1 MGKSTFRYV
10 HQEII
15 SEVKK
20 FSNGGAYANVPNNWK
35 GQEVIIKINNKW
47 DKTNRLKV
55 KSWTNGGAYINIPS
69 SLSGQEINI
78 ILVDD
83 NKQLHLGKQ

>member
-10 HQEII
+10 HQEVI

-35 GQEVIIKINNKW
+35 GQAVIIKKDNKW
-47 DKTNRLKV
+47 DKINRIKV
-55 KSWTNGGAYINIPS
+55 KSWTSGGAYINVSS
-69 SLSGQEINI
+69 SLLGQEIFI
-78 ILVDD
+78 KLVEDEIV
-83 NKQLHLGKQ
+83 LLR

>member
-10 HQEII
+10 HQEVI

-35 GQEVIIKINNKW
+35 GKQVIIKVNNNWDNINK
-47 DKTNRLKV
+47 LKV
-55 KSWTNGGAYINIPS
+55 KPWTSGGAYINLS
-69 SLSGQEINI
+69 TSLIGQEIFVK
-78 ILVDD
+78 LVMD
-83 NKQLHLGKQ
+83 K

>member
-35 GQEVIIKINNKW
+35 GQEVIIKIDNKW
-47 DKTNRLKV
+47 DKINRIKV
-55 KSWTNGGAYINIPS
+55 KSWTSGGAYINVSS
-69 SLSGQEINI
+69 SLLGQEIFI
-78 ILVDD
+78 KLVED
-83 NKQLHLGKQ
+83 K

>member
-1 MGKSTFRYV
+1 MGKSTSRYV

-35 GQEVIIKINNKW
+35 GQEVIIKIDNKW
-47 DKTNRLKV
+47 DKINRIKV
-55 KSWTNGGAYINIPS
+55 KSWTNGGAYINISS
-69 SLSGQEINI
+69 SLLGQEIFI
-78 ILVDD
+78 KLVED
-83 NKQLHLGKQ
+83 K

>member
-20 FSNGGAYANVPNNWK
+20 FANGGAYANVPNNWK
-35 GQEVIIKINNKW
+35 GKEVIIKIDNIWNKIN
-47 DKTNRLKV
+47 KIKV
-55 KSWTNGGAYINIPS
+55 KSWSNGGAYINLS
-69 SLSGQEINI
+69 TSLSGQEIYVKLI
-78 ILVDD
+78 E
-83 NKQLHLGKQ
+83 NKQDSNPR